1 MVAPPTWIPP
11 LSSAKPD
18 STSSSSSSSSPST
31 SRSSYLSTVPGELA
45 FFRALIYH
53 RPIGPDRHWE
63 MLSVALKF
71 RNYCRSRVS
80 EGFEE
85 YRNAENVEMRDFWDK
100 YDECYDLE
108 QLEKTWENEQYE
120 EDSNSEANS
129 PPVSTRSDA
138 GVPQDTSPRK
148 SSTKP
153 PSAPAWIFR
162 RFPPRP
168 FSLLVSYP
176 PPPPSSSSSSTTTP
190 PVSSAS
196 KARGKPKSKDDEPTA
211 EIDPLAPESTFNEL
225 LVQRKLRKKGDPA
238 SPELGPVR
246 EFSLAF
252 PDDSDDDNKESDV
265 ASEDEK
271 EEEEEEEEEEAE
283 EDERPKSRKR
293 SKCESTTTAT
303 TRTGAGK
310 STSKTK
316 AHKKAASEDKA
327 VGVGAGADSESDLTD
342 MSDDDD
348 GNDEASEAN
357 RDEDGEDEDEEGD
370 EEKTTVASKVSKR
383 SRHTRSSSVATAPE
397 QENVGRRKTQKSL
410 SAKAEPKAKRGA
422 ASKVSWHNNC

>member
-1 MVAPPTWIPP
+1 MVAPPTWVPP
-11 LSSAKPD
+11 LSSSAKAED
-18 STSSSSSSSSPST
+18 STSSSSSSSPSPST
-31 SRSSYLSTVPGELA
+31 SPSSYLSTVPGELA

-85 YRNAENVEMRDFWDK
+85 YRDAENVEMRHFWDK
-100 YDECYDLE
+100 YDECYDLAE
-108 QLEKTWENEQYE
+108 LEKTWEDEQYE

-129 PPVSTRSDA
+129 PPVSTRSDVGA
-138 GVPQDTSPRK
+138 PQEASSRK

-153 PSAPAWIFR
+153 PSAPAWISR

-176 PPPPSSSSSSTTTP
+176 PPASSLSSTVTP
-190 PVSSAS
+190 PVSTSS
-196 KARGKPKSKDDEPTA
+196 KARGRSKTKEDESLA
-211 EIDPLAPESTFNEL
+211 EIDPMAPESMFNEL

-246 EFSLAF
+246 EFSLTL
-252 PDDSDDDNKESDV
+252 PDDSDDEEKESGAESDK
-265 ASEDEK
+265 K
-271 EEEEEEEEEEAE
+271 EEEDEEEDE
-283 EDERPKSRKR
+283 EDERPKGRKR
-293 SKCESTTTAT
+293 AKRESTTTS
-303 TRTGAGK
+303 TRAGAGK
-310 STSKTK
+310 STTKTK
-316 AHKKAASEDKA
+316 ATKKAASDDKA
-327 VGVGAGADSESDLTD
+327 AGAGAGADSESDLTD
-342 MSDDDD
+342 MSDEDD
-348 GNDEASEAN
+348 GNEASEAN
-357 RDEDGEDEDEEGD
+357 RDDEREDEDEERD
-370 EEKTTVASKVSKR
+370 EEKTTAASKVSKR

-397 QENVGRRKTQKSL
+397 QESVGRRKTQMSV

-422 ASKVSWHNNC
+422 ASKKR